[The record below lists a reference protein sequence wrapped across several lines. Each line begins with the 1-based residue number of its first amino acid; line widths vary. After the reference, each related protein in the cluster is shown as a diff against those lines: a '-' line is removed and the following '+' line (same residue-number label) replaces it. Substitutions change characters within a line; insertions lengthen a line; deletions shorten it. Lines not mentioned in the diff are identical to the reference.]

1 MPAQLYQARAVLGGL
16 QVGPGPG
23 GGQGCDTGCWSC
35 DTGAWVWAWPVLLG
49 ACEAAGLGGVRAVAM
64 ELGVTQ
70 SSMVEIL
77 L

>member
-23 GGQGCDTGCWSC
+23 GGQGCDTGCLSC
-35 DTGAWVWAWPVLLG
+35 DTGALGLGWPVLLG
-49 ACEAAGLGGVRAVAM
+49 ACEAAGVGWVRAVAM
-64 ELGVTQ
+64 GLGVTD
-70 SSMVEIL
+70 SSIVEIL